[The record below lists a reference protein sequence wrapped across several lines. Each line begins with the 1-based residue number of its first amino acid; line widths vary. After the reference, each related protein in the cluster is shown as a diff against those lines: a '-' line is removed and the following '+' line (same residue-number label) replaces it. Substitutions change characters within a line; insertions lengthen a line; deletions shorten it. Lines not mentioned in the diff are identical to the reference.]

1 MFMYRHKTA
10 GQNHKIKVADMC
22 RKKCGKVQTFWNDGN
37 KKTEFTK
44 KLWEDKIQVMFPTM
58 QLEIDCLRAC

>member
-44 KLWEDKIQVMFPTM
+44 KL
-58 QLEIDCLRAC
+58 